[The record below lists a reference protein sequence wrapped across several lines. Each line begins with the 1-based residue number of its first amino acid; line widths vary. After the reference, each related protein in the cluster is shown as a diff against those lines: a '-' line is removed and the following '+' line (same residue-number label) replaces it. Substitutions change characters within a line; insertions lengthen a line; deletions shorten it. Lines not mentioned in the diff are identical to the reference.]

1 MSLQHSPKLD
11 AHLDAPAGDPSR
23 AITVATRSGVREGMK
38 VPSSLAQRVLAAPA
52 VLSSQAM
59 AQIETLVRSN
69 VPPALLATMMT
80 MSLAGCGEDPGE
92 RTVTAPSLHLPHLSM
107 PSVGDILSS
116 RYFWYLLMAAGV
128 VVVLKGL
135 RIVPAG
141 SSAIVFNNLTGST
154 RDVHAG
160 LTFLIPGVN
169 EFIDPDS
176 EGGRNFFIPS
186 APFVQQS
193 LVMSNVN
200 IALLD
205 KNTVTYGLVI
215 TRRSNAEQYNSLG
228 KTEAARTA
236 AVRTRVEAAIRAVL
250 SARAASLVP
259 SPTAPTVPTSAAFV
273 ASIRGDLVQ
282 IAADVNAHPLIRELA
297 GMGAGVLVTD
307 LDINEPDALVAARTR
322 VAVSDQDKIA
332 AENEGESARL
342 RAEGPLKAQTAAVN
356 AVVGD
361 GLTRAVAAGAVFGGS
376 GGVQAVQGVAA
387 AQQSTAVAGAANAVT
402 AAVPAVAGAAT
413 NVGNAAGRAF
423 P

>member
-1 MSLQHSPKLD
+1 MSLQPSPKLD
-11 AHLDAPAGDPSR
+11 AHLDTSAGDSSR
-23 AITVATRSGVREGMK
+23 AITVATRSGVREG
-38 VPSSLAQRVLAAPA
+38 VVSPSVASRVLAAPS
-52 VLSSQAM
+52 VLSSEAM
-59 AQIETLVRSN
+59 ARIEALVRSA
-69 VPPALLATMMT
+69 VPPAMLTTMV
-80 MSLAGCGEDPGE
+80 SLYVAGCGVDPGE
-92 RTVTAPSLHLPHLSM
+92 HAVTTPSLHLPSLSL
-107 PSVGDILSS
+107 PSVSDILSS
-116 RYFWYLLMAAGV
+116 RYFWYFLVAMGV

-141 SSAIVFNNLTGST
+141 SSAIVFNKLTGST
-154 RDVHAG
+154 RDAHAG
-160 LTFLIPGVN
+160 LRFLIPWVD

-176 EGGRNFFIPS
+176 EGGRNFFIPR

-193 LVMSNVN
+193 LVIRDVN

-215 TRRSNAEQYNSLG
+215 TRLSNAEQYNSLG

-236 AVRTRVEAAIRAVL
+236 AVRTRVEAAVRAVL
-250 SARAASLVP
+250 SARAALLM
-259 SPTAPTVPTSAAFV
+259 SPPTTTAVPTSAAFV

-282 IAADVNAHPLIRELA
+282 IAADVNAHHLIKELV

-322 VAVSDQDKIA
+322 VAVSDQDKITA
-332 AENEGESARL
+332 ANEGESARL
-342 RAEGPLKAQTAAVN
+342 RTKGPLDAQTAAVN

-387 AQQSTAVAGAANAVT
+387 AQQSTAVAGAANAV
-402 AAVPAVAGAAT
+402 AAAAPAVAGAAT